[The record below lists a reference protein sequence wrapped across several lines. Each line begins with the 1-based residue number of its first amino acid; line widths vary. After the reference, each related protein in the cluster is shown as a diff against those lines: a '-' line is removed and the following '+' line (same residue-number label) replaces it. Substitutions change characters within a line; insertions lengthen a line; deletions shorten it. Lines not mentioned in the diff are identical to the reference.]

1 MNKYID
7 RIEHLKKFTDMY
19 LLNRKF
25 TSLVAYI
32 DGMNL
37 VYEGILLEGF
47 REWLIV
53 NNNFGNNLCWSLI
66 ILKSQFPEKSLE
78 EIDNDKDANLILIRK
93 TFDML
98 LEFLK
103 YRDSEGL
110 ENVFSVYEKW
120 LSQQQWN
127 N

>member
-7 RIEHLKKFTDMY
+7 KIENLEKFTDMY
-19 LLNRKF
+19 LLNKKF

-53 NNNFGNNLCWSLI
+53 HSNFGNNLCWSLI

-78 EIDNDKDANLILIRK
+78 EIDNDKDANQILVRK

-103 YRDSEGL
+103 YRDSKGL
-110 ENVFSVYEKW
+110 NNVFLIYEKW

>member
-78 EIDNDKDANLILIRK
+78 EIDNDKDANQILVRK

-103 YRDSEGL
+103 YRDSKGL
-110 ENVFSVYEKW
+110 ENVFSIYKKW
-120 LSQQQWN
+120 LSQQ
-127 N
+127 

>member
-1 MNKYID
+1 M
-7 RIEHLKKFTDMY
+7 
-19 LLNRKF
+19 
-25 TSLVAYI
+25 
-32 DGMNL
+32 
-37 VYEGILLEGF
+37 
-47 REWLIV
+47 
-53 NNNFGNNLCWSLI
+53 
-66 ILKSQFPEKSLE
+66 FPEKSLE
-78 EIDNDKDANLILIRK
+78 EIDNDKDANQILVRK

-110 ENVFSVYEKW
+110 NNVFLIYEKW

>member
-7 RIEHLKKFTDMY
+7 RIENLEKFTDMY
-19 LLNRKF
+19 LLNKKF

-37 VYEGILLEGF
+37 VYEGSLLEGF

-53 NNNFGNNLCWSLI
+53 NSNFGNHLCWSLI

-78 EIDNDKDANLILIRK
+78 EIDNDKDANQILVRK

-110 ENVFSVYEKW
+110 NNVFLIYEKW